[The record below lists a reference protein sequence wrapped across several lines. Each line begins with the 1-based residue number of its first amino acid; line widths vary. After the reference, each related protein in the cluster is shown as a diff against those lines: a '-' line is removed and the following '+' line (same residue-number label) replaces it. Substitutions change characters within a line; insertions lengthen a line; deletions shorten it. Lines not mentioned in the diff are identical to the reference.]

1 MNLFQLLFGD
11 WIKLLFDFGGRINRA
26 KYWQTVVIY
35 LVGLLVFYI
44 LALVVAAVIGIPE
57 LATLFVLLAFIAVV
71 ISSTAVGIKRLHDRN
86 KSGWW
91 LLAFYLLPGLL
102 GFIGPYTGFDPAFQ
116 LAGAALSI
124 WALIEL
130 GFLRGTSG
138 RNPYGPDPLAVSTVR
153 RRD

>member
-35 LVGLLVFYI
+35 LVGLLVLYI

-57 LATLFVLLAFIAVV
+57 LATLLVLLAFIAVV

-86 KSGWW
+86 RSGWW
-91 LLAFYLLPGLL
+91 LLALYLLPGCSASSVHIPGLIRL
-102 GFIGPYTGFDPAFQ
+102 SSS
-116 LAGAALSI
+116 LA
-124 WALIEL
+124 
-130 GFLRGTSG
+130 RRCRSG
-138 RNPYGPDPLAVSTVR
+138 R
-153 RRD
+153 